1 MLSSSVLGSRHVR
14 SRVAALLLAALLAL
28 ACLPGLALGA
38 SLGASGFQKELTEG
52 SPETETTTTAT
63 TATSATTEEG
73 TAKSSGS
80 TITIVIVVGVVL
92 LAGVTFV
99 IVRDA
104 RRVAPAGDAELA
116 QGSSSPRHSEAAM
129 RKRRAKA
136 KAARAQRKRNR

>member
-1 MLSSSVLGSRHVR
+1 MLSSSVFGSRRVR
-14 SRVAALLLAALLAL
+14 SRIAALLTVALVAL
-28 ACLPGLALGA
+28 ACLPALALGA
-38 SLGASGFQKELTEG
+38 GLESGGLQKELSEG

-63 TATSATTEEG
+63 TATTTSTEG
-73 TAKSSGS
+73 TTKTSSS
-80 TITIVIVVGVVL
+80 TITIVIAIGVAL

-104 RRVAPAGDAELA
+104 RKVAPAGETDAV

-136 KAARAQRKRNR
+136 KAARTQRKRNR